1 MKGKLL
7 KKVTAAALSLLI
19 VSGGIPF
26 QPVSDLLGST
36 VIKAEARTYDSYS
49 HVNCTDCSV
58 GDIFEAGAE
67 LFNNTDRTIYLS
79 FPDNPSLYEQLD
91 SREGTII
98 GVKYKIVSKSGST
111 WILTTVP
118 LNDTNVTVQP
128 DVNGVILYDGTAK
141 KIIESGAAVSGN
153 QTVYYGISDYYYSE
167 PSSWY
172 TDINSNGLKV
182 TGKGE
187 YFLWIKT
194 NGNSSYKPLSPRVQ
208 ATITVTDQ
216 ADMLES
222 YYWGGSNQD
231 GTQSHPFLISDT
243 KGWNFLCE
251 ALQHNDIFNRFEGKY
266 FRLNNNITVTR
277 MAGGSQHDFKGT
289 FDGNQKTLTF
299 NYIATGDN
307 AAPFSHA
314 DTGCTIKN
322 LHIAGTINT
331 SYKYAA
337 GLIAQVYG
345 TVNIENCRSSVT
357 INSSTDGD
365 GTHGGFVGASNSSS
379 ALTIKGCVFDGKFIG
394 SETHAWGGFV
404 GWRNGGAEIYNS
416 VFAPSEI
423 DIKQSKEKCATFA
436 RNKIDTYN
444 CYFTETLNDGTNYL
458 PYVDDDTVTPRKCN
472 NGLKAYT
479 ISATDNITFSLSG
492 TATTYNVSGI
502 TAYANNC
509 GLKYGNTVYAG
520 NGDRVALTLPT
531 TEQNKNYEVNAGTIS
546 GSTLTMPAENVTISK
561 FTGGTTGDCTW
572 RLDDNGVLTISGN
585 GAMGNYSSS
594 STAPWGNNIKS
605 VIIENGVTSIGNYA
619 FRNCDA
625 LTNITIPNS
634 VTNIGYFAF
643 SSCGS
648 LTSITIPDSVT
659 SIGSSVFSICENLK
673 SVSFGNGLTSIN
685 DFMFSGCENLTTVT
699 MKNNVTSIGKYA
711 FNNCE
716 KLNSINISSAVTTI
730 AENAFYNCK
739 GLTSVTIPASVTS
752 IGENAFYNCN
762 TLTSVTLSE
771 GLKTIDSNAF
781 YNCNALKSVFIPYS
795 VTSIGSRAFGY
806 YDNNNSVNIMKDFK
820 IYGYRGS
827 KAEDYAASGRFTF
840 VRLIRTVSSG
850 TTGDCTWTLDEN
862 GLLTI
867 SGNGAMGNYT
877 SSSILPWGTDIK
889 SVVIENGVTSI
900 GNYAFYQCTYLTSVP
915 IPDSV
920 TSIGDSAF
928 DKCVYLTSI
937 TIPNSVTT
945 IDRYAFYNCQSLTSV
960 TIGNSVTSIGLS
972 AFVNCTNLKSVT
984 IPNSVTSIGNFAFG
998 YYYSYN
1004 NHGYVTT
1011 DGFTIYCN
1019 NTSGAAYNYAVNN
1032 GFCFVVS
1039 GTTGDC
1045 TWTLDENGLL
1055 TISGSGAMENY
1066 TYSSS
1071 APWGTNIKSVVIEN
1085 GVTAIGNSAF
1095 YHCTGLTSVTIPDS
1109 VTTIGHSASEHCT
1122 GLTSV
1127 TIPNS
1132 VTTIDHFAFYN
1143 CTGLTSVTIPNSV
1156 TTIGNSAF
1164 CDCYNLKSVTIPNSV
1179 TSIGEKAFG
1188 YYYSDDNH
1196 AYVKT
1201 DGFTIYCDK
1210 DSAAYNYAVNNG
1222 FRFVVSGTTGDCTWT
1237 LDTDGL
1243 LTISG
1248 SGAIGNYTASSYV
1261 PWGTNIKSVII
1272 ENGVTAIGSY
1282 AFWGCR
1288 KLTSITIPDSV
1299 TTIGDGTFG
1308 NCTVLKSVTIPNSV
1322 TTIGDYAFF
1331 NCTSL
1336 TSVTI
1341 PDSVTAIGNTAF
1353 AECTGLTNMTIP
1365 NSVTTIGDYAFNNC
1379 TSLTNMTIPNSVI
1392 TIGCNAFYDCTG
1404 LTSVTIGN
1412 SVTTINEMAFFNCTG
1427 LTSVTIPDS
1436 VTAIGNKAFGY
1447 YEDDDYNF
1455 VKTDGFTIYGDKDSA
1470 AENYATENGF
1480 AFVPTVESVDLN
1492 KHTLV
1497 LGVGQAYTLKPI
1509 VTPEGAETT
1518 FKWKSSKKDIATVTS
1533 LGKVTGRAVGKAT
1546 ITVTTANGKTYSCT
1560 VVVKQAPDNITLNK
1574 SEMTLGVGQMYTLQS
1589 TLTPSNSATY
1599 QQWTSSDKTVAVVN
1613 DKGRVTGKKVGTA
1626 TITVKTTNGHTATCV
1641 VTVKKA
1647 PTSVALDKT
1656 SVTLAVG
1663 MKETLT
1669 ATLTPT
1675 NSATYCAWS
1684 SSDET
1689 VATVTSGG
1697 VITAKKA
1704 GTATITVKTTNDKT
1718 ATCTVTVKK
1727 APTALELDKTELSLK
1742 VGETHTLKKTLTPS
1756 NAYTTYTYTSSKTAV
1771 ATITSSGKV
1780 VAKKAGTAIITITTH
1795 NGKTATCTVTVK

>member
-1 MKGKLL
+1 M
-7 KKVTAAALSLLI
+7 I
-19 VSGGIPF
+19 
-26 QPVSDLLGST
+26 
-36 VIKAEARTYDSYS
+36 R
-49 HVNCTDCSV
+49 N
-58 GDIFEAGAE
+58 
-67 LFNNTDRTIYLS
+67 
-79 FPDNPSLYEQLD
+79 
-91 SREGTII
+91 
-98 GVKYKIVSKSGST
+98 KS
-111 WILTTVP
+111 
-118 LNDTNVTVQP
+118 
-128 DVNGVILYDGTAK
+128 A
-141 KIIESGAAVSGN
+141 
-153 QTVYYGISDYYYSE
+153 
-167 PSSWY
+167 
-172 TDINSNGLKV
+172 
-182 TGKGE
+182 
-187 YFLWIKT
+187 
-194 NGNSSYKPLSPRVQ
+194 
-208 ATITVTDQ
+208 
-216 ADMLES
+216 
-222 YYWGGSNQD
+222 
-231 GTQSHPFLISDT
+231 
-243 KGWNFLCE
+243 
-251 ALQHNDIFNRFEGKY
+251 
-266 FRLNNNITVTR
+266 
-277 MAGGSQHDFKGT
+277 
-289 FDGNQKTLTF
+289 
-299 NYIATGDN
+299 
-307 AAPFSHA
+307 
-314 DTGCTIKN
+314 
-322 LHIAGTINT
+322 
-331 SYKYAA
+331 
-337 GLIAQVYG
+337 
-345 TVNIENCRSSVT
+345 
-357 INSSTDGD
+357 
-365 GTHGGFVGASNSSS
+365 
-379 ALTIKGCVFDGKFIG
+379 
-394 SETHAWGGFV
+394 
-404 GWRNGGAEIYNS
+404 
-416 VFAPSEI
+416 EI

-479 ISATDNITFSLSG
+479 ISATDDITFSLSG

-648 LTSITIPDSVT
+648 LTNITIPDSVT

-900 GNYAFYQCTYLTSVP
+900 GNYAFLRCTNLTN
-915 IPDSV
+915 
-920 TSIGDSAF
+920 
-928 DKCVYLTSI
+928 I
-937 TIPNSVTT
+937 TIPNS
-945 IDRYAFYNCQSLTSV
+945 D
-960 TIGNSVTSIGLS
+960 
-972 AFVNCTNLKSVT
+972 
-984 IPNSVTSIGNFAFG
+984 TSIGN
-998 YYYSYN
+998 N
-1004 NHGYVTT
+1004 
-1011 DGFTIYCN
+1011 
-1019 NTSGAAYNYAVNN
+1019 
-1032 GFCFVVS
+1032 
-1039 GTTGDC
+1039 
-1045 TWTLDENGLL
+1045 
-1055 TISGSGAMENY
+1055 
-1066 TYSSS
+1066 
-1071 APWGTNIKSVVIEN
+1071 
-1085 GVTAIGNSAF
+1085 
-1095 YHCTGLTSVTIPDS
+1095 
-1109 VTTIGHSASEHCT
+1109 
-1122 GLTSV
+1122 
-1127 TIPNS
+1127 
-1132 VTTIDHFAFYN
+1132 AFYN
-1143 CTGLTSVTIPNSV
+1143 CTGLTSVTIGNSV
-1156 TTIGNSAF
+1156 A
-1164 CDCYNLKSVTIPNSV
+1164 
-1179 TSIGEKAFG
+1179 SIG
-1188 YYYSDDNH
+1188 S
-1196 AYVKT
+1196 
-1201 DGFTIYCDK
+1201 
-1210 DSAAYNYAVNNG
+1210 
-1222 FRFVVSGTTGDCTWT
+1222 
-1237 LDTDGL
+1237 
-1243 LTISG
+1243 
-1248 SGAIGNYTASSYV
+1248 
-1261 PWGTNIKSVII
+1261 
-1272 ENGVTAIGSY
+1272 
-1282 AFWGCR
+1282 
-1288 KLTSITIPDSV
+1288 
-1299 TTIGDGTFG
+1299 
-1308 NCTVLKSVTIPNSV
+1308 
-1322 TTIGDYAFF
+1322 YAFF

-1341 PDSVTAIGNTAF
+1341 P
-1353 AECTGLTNMTIP
+1353 
-1365 NSVTTIGDYAFNNC
+1365 NSVT
-1379 TSLTNMTIPNSVI
+1379 S
-1392 TIGCNAFYDCTG
+1392 
-1404 LTSVTIGN
+1404 
-1412 SVTTINEMAFFNCTG
+1412 INEG
-1427 LTSVTIPDS
+1427 
-1436 VTAIGNKAFGY
+1436 AFGY
-1447 YEDDDYNF
+1447 YYSDDSDYL
-1455 VKTDGFTIYGDKDSA
+1455 KTDGFTIYGYKNSA
-1470 AENYATENGF
+1470 AENYANENGF
-1480 AFVPTVESVDLN
+1480 TFTALDKEVESVDLN

-1497 LGVGQAYTLKPI
+1497 LGVGQAYTLRPI

-1546 ITVTTANGKTYSCT
+1546 VTVTTANGKTYSCT

-1589 TLTPSNSATY
+1589 TLTPSDSATY

-1742 VGETHTLKKTLTPS
+1742 VGETYTLKKTLTPS

-1780 VAKKAGTAIITITTH
+1780 VAKKAGTAVITITTH